1 MIAVLCTLVIM
12 PSVTANA
19 ESVSELEDKLSEAQ
33 SDSAEIEAKI
43 SSLEDEKAPYEEQAS
58 ALKEQIEITQNEI
71 ELYREQIKQCE
82 ENIAEQQKALD
93 ELQDQF
99 KKRLVSI
106 YKSSNYSS
114 LQLLL
119 TSDDM
124 SEYLTKKEFLKS
136 QSEKDAKLIEQIIEE
151 RNELEKQK
159 VVLDNAKD
167 KLDEKIEDLDVQYE
181 KYNKIVAE
189 YQDQIEAQK
198 EALAEAEALEE
209 QIQADIE
216 EAKKKAAEAAA
227 KAAESNNTSGYI
239 PYITEGSG
247 QFAWPVP
254 GYYSISSYYGWRWG
268 RLHGGLDISSSGIY
282 GAGVVASDSG
292 TVILSYAGNYGG
304 YGNCVMID
312 HGNGFTT
319 VYAHLAYAPSV
330 YEGQVVSQ
338 GTTIG
343 YVGSTGN
350 STGPHLHFEIRYNG
364 STQDPLN
371 YL

>member
-1 MIAVLCTLVIM
+1 MLAILCTTFVM
-12 PSVTANA
+12 PNILANA
-19 ESVSELEDKLSEAQ
+19 ESISELEDQLSDAQ
-33 SDSAEIEAKI
+33 NESANIQAKI
-43 SSLEDEKAPYEEQAS
+43 DSLEDEQAPYEEQAT

-71 ELYREQIKQCE
+71 ELYRKQIRQCE

-93 ELQDQF
+93 ELQDKFEQ
-99 KKRLVSI
+99 RLVSM
-106 YKSSNYSS
+106 YMSSNYSS
-114 LQLLL
+114 MQLLL
-119 TSDDM
+119 TSDSM

-136 QSEKDAKLIEQIIEE
+136 QSEKDAVLISQIIEE
-151 RNELEKQK
+151 KNELEKQK
-159 VVLDNAKD
+159 VILDNAKA

-189 YQDQIEAQK
+189 YQDKIEAEK
-198 EALAEAEALEE
+198 EALEAAEALEE

-216 EAKKKAAEAAA
+216 EARRKAAEAAA
-227 KAAESNNTSGYI
+227 QAAQNGSGYY
-239 PYITEGSG
+239 PYLVEGTG

-282 GAGVVASDSG
+282 GAATVASDGG
-292 TVILSYAGNYGG
+292 TVILSYAGDYGG

-330 YEGQVVSQ
+330 YEGQIVSQ
-338 GTTIG
+338 GEVVG
-343 YVGSTGN
+343 YVGSTGR